1 MATPGRTAA
10 CRRPS
15 TLPKMLAELRV
26 LASSRASP
34 NLDPRRGRRWL
45 PRADT
50 LRCCS
55 CWSRCC
61 SCCCYCSC
69 CCWCGSAVLLLRLFL
84 RLISQY
90 GWRIPSVSSMS
101 ISGLQTRGLLTL
113 AKSKRPPIGGLSQI
127 SLQQSVTNGIPHRFP
142 RVGRVVVYAFLARG
156 GHIAGPTRC

>member
-34 NLDPRRGRRWL
+34 NLDPRRRRRWL
-45 PRADT
+45 PRPRT

-69 CCWCGSAVLLLRLFL
+69 CCWCGSAVLLLRWFL
-84 RLISQY
+84 RVDIGTTNAGSPHPRQTQHARSIQGRLITNAPKERRML
-90 GWRIPSVSSMS
+90 RIKVKQVTPRKPS
-101 ISGLQTRGLLTL
+101 
-113 AKSKRPPIGGLSQI
+113 ACC
-127 SLQQSVTNGIPHRFP
+127 P
-142 RVGRVVVYAFLARG
+142 RVTAELSLWWRPSSDLHA
-156 GHIAGPTRC
+156 